1 MDKKAVHEKDSERL
15 PAVEERI
22 HEVAA
27 PEPGVPAAGYR
38 PIGDYALIGD
48 AQSAAL
54 VASDGSIDW
63 ICLPHFD
70 SPAVLCRLLDAAKG
84 GFLALRPSQP
94 VTRAMRRYLPGSAVL
109 ETTLETRGATLRL
122 TDAMPLAA
130 GDPGP
135 VLDGVWGGWGRHRVI
150 RLLEAVDGPLDVV
163 LNAKIAFD
171 FAATSPLIE
180 IVPGKGA
187 LLSNGSGERF
197 LVVAWVGE
205 LEAEADGVL
214 SGLLWLDPG
223 TTASCV
229 LAYEEDMTRARALLE
244 GEDWAGQVR
253 EADAAWRAWCSDCH
267 VEGPYRDVLHRSA
280 LTLKMLTFEPTGA
293 LVAAPTTSLPEAIGG
308 ERNWDYR
315 YCWLRD
321 ATFTLYALL
330 LVGDDTAAH
339 AFWHWIEQVCGADED
354 ALERL
359 QIMYGVHGE
368 RDLPE
373 RTLDHLSGYRDSR
386 PVRIGN
392 AAADQRQLDVYGELL
407 DAFWFYHQLGGPDGG
422 APPALN
428 PQVWPLM
435 RSVAD
440 YICEIWREK
449 DHGLW
454 EQREAPQHFVYSKV
468 MCWVGLER
476 AVRLARETDLACDTT
491 RWERER
497 DAVRED
503 ILTKGYSESARAFT
517 MYYGTD
523 ELDAATL
530 RMPLVGFLPADDPRM
545 RSTIEQVEA
554 QLGINGLVMR
564 YRAEDGLAGQEGAF
578 SICTFWLVDC
588 LTALG
593 RIDDAQALFERMLG
607 YASDLGLFA
616 EEVDPVT
623 GAALGNYPQAFTH
636 LALIDAGVDLT
647 EALRRRSA
655 VAGAM
660 HDRAQTVRR
669 GASGHRQPS

>member
-1 MDKKAVHEKDSERL
+1 MGTPRSKSGFTRSS
-15 PAVEERI
+15 RRNR
-22 HEVAA
+22 
-27 PEPGVPAAGYR
+27 GCR

-54 VASDGSIDW
+54 IASNGAIDW
-63 ICLPHFD
+63 LCLPHFD
-70 SPAVLCRLLDAAKG
+70 SPAVLCRLLDATKG
-84 GFLALRPSQP
+84 GYLAIRPSRP
-94 VTRAMRRYLPGSAVL
+94 TTRELRRYLPRSAVL
-109 ETTLETRGATLRL
+109 ETTLETDSGTLRL

-130 GDPGP
+130 GDPGA
-135 VLDGVWGGWGRHRVI
+135 VLDGIWGGKGRHRVV
-150 RLLEAVDGPLDVV
+150 RLLESDDEPLDVI
-163 LNAKIAFD
+163 LEAKIGFD
-171 FAATSPLIE
+171 FAATCPNIE
-180 IVPGKGA
+180 VVPGKGA
-187 LLSNGSGERF
+187 LLSDGSGERF
-197 LVVAWVGE
+197 LVLVWAGALVE
-205 LEAEADGVL
+205 EDDGTL
-214 SGLLWLDPG
+214 SGTLRLSPG
-223 TTASCV
+223 TTAACV
-229 LAYEEDMTRARALLE
+229 LAYEEDATRARALLE
-244 GEDWAGQVR
+244 GEDWEGQVR
-253 EADAAWRAWCSDCH
+253 DADRAWCAWASECH
-267 VEGPYRDVLHRSA
+267 VEGPYRDALLRSA

-330 LVGDDTAAH
+330 LVEEYTAAH
-339 AFWHWIEQVCGADED
+339 AFWHWIERVCGVDED
-354 ALERL
+354 APERL
-359 QIMYGVHGE
+359 QIMYGLHGE
-368 RDLPE
+368 RDVPE
-373 RTLDHLSGYRDSR
+373 QTLDHLSGYRDSR
-386 PVRIGN
+386 PVRVGN

-407 DAFWFYHQLGGPDGG
+407 DAFWFYHQIGGPDDR
-422 APPALN
+422 PPPLN
-428 PQVWPLM
+428 PRIWHLM
-435 RSVAD
+435 RSIAD

-449 DHGLW
+449 DQGLW
-454 EQREAPQHFVYSKV
+454 EQREEPQHFIHSKV
-468 MCWVGLER
+468 MCWVGLDR
-476 AVRLARETDLACDTT
+476 AVRLARETDLTCDTT

-503 ILTKGYSESARAFT
+503 ILTHGYSETAQAFT

-554 QLGINGLVMR
+554 HLGINGLVMR
-564 YRAEDGLAGQEGAF
+564 YRADDGLAGQEGAF

-623 GAALGNYPQAFTH
+623 GGPLGNYPQAFTH
-636 LALIDAGVDLT
+636 LALIDAAVDLT
-647 EALRRRSA
+647 EALQRRGA

-669 GASGHRQPS
+669 GAFTPRQRS